1 MVAKQFPPKVGEG
14 KMFPVLNHPSP
25 SHSQDTHTHS
35 WQKNIEITAMQW
47 KTLQDAS
54 PTPLIQSEKSQ
65 VQRGQEKWWQKKSNY
80 EDEPKLCRG
89 MSS

>member
-1 MVAKQFPPKVGEG
+1 
-14 KMFPVLNHPSP
+14 
-25 SHSQDTHTHS
+25 
-35 WQKNIEITAMQW
+35 MQW